1 MMSKPVSEFFHG
13 FCFHSC
19 LQVPTWVPA
28 LASLSDGLCY
38 GRESQIN
45 PFLKLLLA
53 MVFILSDGHD
63 ITDIFHMLKN
73 KARNYSV
80 DRNKHGTSTYLVTQ
94 SVSLHWL
101 TRVSRSS
108 SLCGRTVINSR
119 VLRLAQNSLLAGS
132 IWWLIQLARF
142 ILPMGFFKN
151 KLYKVLENKQGYL
164 SQYVL
169 SSF

>member
-1 MMSKPVSEFFHG
+1 
-13 FCFHSC
+13 
-19 LQVPTWVPA
+19 
-28 LASLSDGLCY
+28 
-38 GRESQIN
+38 
-45 PFLKLLLA
+45 

-132 IWWLIQLARF
+132 I
-142 ILPMGFFKN
+142 
-151 KLYKVLENKQGYL
+151 
-164 SQYVL
+164 
-169 SSF
+169 